1 MIRYRSFLNSDPPAI
16 AEVWRSQPPVRGLVQ
31 PMSASMLEGL
41 VFWKP
46 FFDRQGLIVACEDN
60 RVVGYVHAGFGPSD
74 DQASLSTDL
83 GVTCIL
89 MTHPQAE
96 RESLARELL
105 SRSEAYLRGRGARV
119 LYGGGIRPL
128 DPYYLGLY
136 GGSELPGILASDTL
150 GQELFR
156 GAGYR
161 EIDRCI
167 ILQRQL
173 AGFRPL
179 VDRRQMQ
186 VRRRYNVEAVFDPPA
201 GSWWEACTSGQ
212 TERTRFE
219 LVSRSGG
226 PARGH
231 ATFWNMEPLAS
242 SWGVH
247 ATGLSELEIDE
258 AVRRQGLATFLV
270 GEALRQIH
278 SHGATVV
285 EVQAMQHN
293 TAALGLYAK
302 LGFQEADQGVVFRK
316 EAS

>member
-1 MIRYRSFLNSDPPAI
+1 MIRYRSFINSDPPAI
-16 AEVWRSQPPVRGLVQ
+16 AEIWRSQPPVRGLVQ
-31 PMSASMLEGL
+31 PMSASMLERL

-46 FFDRQGLIVACEDN
+46 FFDRNGLIVACEDE
-60 RVVGYVHAGFGPSD
+60 RVVGFVHAGFGPSD

-83 GVTCIL
+83 GVTCML
-89 MTHPQAE
+89 MTHPHAE
-96 RESLARELL
+96 RETIAAELL
-105 SRSEAYLRGRGARV
+105 RRSEEYLRGHGARV

-136 GGSELPGILASDTL
+136 GGSELPGILASDGL
-150 GQELFR
+150 GQEVFR
-156 GAGYR
+156 SGGYR

-167 ILQRQL
+167 VLQRQL

-186 VRRRYNVEAVFDPPA
+186 VRRRYNVEAVFDPPSA
-201 GSWWEACTSGQ
+201 SWWEACTVGQ

-219 LVSRSGG
+219 LVSRTGG
-226 PARGH
+226 PSTGH
-231 ATFWNMEPLAS
+231 ATFWNMEPLAG

-258 AVRRQGLATFLV
+258 PARRQGLATFLV
-270 GEALRQIH
+270 GEALRQIN